1 MRRFISA
8 RSMMSTWV
16 LVRQSPKLSSTL
28 MLNSFD
34 LQWIICNRVESNQPS
49 ILSIFKQR
57 EQFPNCQI
65 VRWWKFYICVIKSSR
80 QSRRPIT
87 YLGIV
92 FVTLNP
98 IKNQERFSSNRLC
111 ILKKI
116 ENLFCISVYNI
127 SSFMSVSGSF
137 PKHSK
142 PKIFKRVFRNVN
154 KKFMEMFPLAR
165 KILKTWTLMW

>member
-1 MRRFISA
+1 M
-8 RSMMSTWV
+8 T
-16 LVRQSPKLSSTL
+16 
-28 MLNSFD
+28 NS
-34 LQWIICNRVESNQPS
+34 
-49 ILSIFKQR
+49 
-57 EQFPNCQI
+57 
-65 VRWWKFYICVIKSSR
+65 
-80 QSRRPIT
+80 
-87 YLGIV
+87 LGIV

-98 IKNQERFSSNRLC
+98 IKNQERFSWNRLC

-165 KILKTWTLMW
+165 KILKT

>member
-1 MRRFISA
+1 MEK
-8 RSMMSTWV
+8 T
-16 LVRQSPKLSSTL
+16 
-28 MLNSFD
+28 N
-34 LQWIICNRVESNQPS
+34 
-49 ILSIFKQR
+49 
-57 EQFPNCQI
+57 
-65 VRWWKFYICVIKSSR
+65 
-80 QSRRPIT
+80 

-98 IKNQERFSSNRLC
+98 ITNQERFSLNRLC

-127 SSFMSVSGSF
+127 SSFMSFSGSF
-137 PKHSK
+137 HKHSK

-165 KILKTWTLMW
+165 KILKT